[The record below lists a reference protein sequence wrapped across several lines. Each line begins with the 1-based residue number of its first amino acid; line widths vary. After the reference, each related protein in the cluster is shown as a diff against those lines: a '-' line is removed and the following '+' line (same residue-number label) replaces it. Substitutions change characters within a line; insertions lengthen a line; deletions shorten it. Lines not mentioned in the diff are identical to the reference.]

1 MRFDLPEHGWRKS
14 SYSSGDAGACLETQP
29 TDDGLL
35 AVGDSKD
42 RARGAFT
49 FPGAAWSSFVAAL
62 NEDNGLPGR

>member
-1 MRFDLPEHGWRKS
+1 MRHDLPADRWRKS
-14 SYSSGDAGACLETQP
+14 SHSSGGSGNCVEIQA

-49 FPGAAWSSFVAAL
+49 FPTSAWTAFVRL
-62 NEDNGLPGR
+62 ITR